1 MDHNYE
7 LFGDRSRGL
16 RIHYT
21 WLRTHP
27 LGYARR
33 FITDKEATLVWW
45 DLDRGPH
52 PLGNINQFHGLLPD
66 PKVPSLT

>member
-1 MDHNYE
+1 MDHNYTF
-7 LFGDRSRGL
+7 FGDRSRGL

-33 FITDKEATLVWW
+33 FITGKEATLTRW
-45 DLDRGPH
+45 DLDGCPTA
-52 PLGNINQFHGLLPD
+52 PTG
-66 PKVPSLT
+66 